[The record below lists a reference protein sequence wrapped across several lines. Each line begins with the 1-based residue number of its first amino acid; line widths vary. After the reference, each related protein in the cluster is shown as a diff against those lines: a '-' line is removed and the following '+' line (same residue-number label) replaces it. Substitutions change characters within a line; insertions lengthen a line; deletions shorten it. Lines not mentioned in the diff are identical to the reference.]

1 MIRERRLL
9 KLLYLLLVVAC
20 EYMGLAV
27 IIVTAPHLM
36 LSANTPFEWSSSF
49 DAKTFFGIY
58 LAIQPLGQLFGAAFF
73 GKLSDAIGRKKT
85 LLMTLGLSSI
95 AYVGTVI
102 SIAYASFAFLILTRL
117 LAGLCAGNVAI
128 AQATATDLV
137 TAENEKS
144 HYMSILQG
152 SIGISWVIG
161 TLIAGGLSEVYWF
174 KDAII
179 LPMIFAAALFFATF
193 LITFLFK
200 DIKTPKETQVRFS
213 FWHILKD
220 PVVALVAGKYR
231 KFLIMWFAFVL
242 GWWLSEGML
251 PAFLFVKFNLT
262 NPEIGNFL
270 AYMGILFAIFQF
282 FFVQRIAKK
291 MHASTMAKYAAL
303 TGIAV
308 LALIFVGKVPY
319 LYLIITLYVLSI
331 AIAIPGMITT
341 ISDKAGEHQGQI
353 MGVVS
358 SIQALAIII
367 AMSLGG
373 LFISANINSVFVIG
387 GLLFIISI
395 FMLPKRLVG

>member
-1 MIRERRLL
+1 M
-9 KLLYLLLVVAC
+9 
-20 EYMGLAV
+20 
-27 IIVTAPHLM
+27 
-36 LSANTPFEWSSSF
+36 
-49 DAKTFFGIY
+49 
-58 LAIQPLGQLFGAAFF
+58 
-73 GKLSDAIGRKKT
+73 
-85 LLMTLGLSSI
+85 
-95 AYVGTVI
+95 
-102 SIAYASFAFLILTRL
+102 YASFAFLILTRL

-152 SIGISWVIG
+152 SIGISWVVG

-193 LITFLFK
+193 LISFLFK

-220 PVVALVAGKYR
+220 PVVTLVAGEYR
-231 KFLIMWFAFVL
+231 KFLIMWLAFVL

-251 PAFLFVKFNLT
+251 PAFFFVKFNLT

-291 MHASTMAKYAAL
+291 MHASTMAKICSPHRHSCTSPNFCWEDTLFVLDYHPVC
-303 TGIAV
+303 AV
-308 LALIFVGKVPY
+308 NCDCDSWDDCYDFG
-319 LYLIITLYVLSI
+319 
-331 AIAIPGMITT
+331 
-341 ISDKAGEHQGQI
+341 
-353 MGVVS
+353 
-358 SIQALAIII
+358 
-367 AMSLGG
+367 
-373 LFISANINSVFVIG
+373 
-387 GLLFIISI
+387 
-395 FMLPKRLVG
+395 

>member
-20 EYMGLAV
+20 EYVGLAV

-36 LSANTPFEWSSSF
+36 LSANTPFQWSSSF

-102 SIAYASFAFLILTRL
+102 SIVYASFAFLILTRL

-152 SIGISWVIG
+152 SIGISWVVG

-174 KDAII
+174 KDVII

-193 LITFLFK
+193 LITFLGSF
-200 DIKTPKETQVRFS
+200 PFCVGMEFS
-213 FWHILKD
+213 AHR
-220 PVVALVAGKYR
+220 GY
-231 KFLIMWFAFVL
+231 
-242 GWWLSEGML
+242 
-251 PAFLFVKFNLT
+251 N
-262 NPEIGNFL
+262 
-270 AYMGILFAIFQF
+270 
-282 FFVQRIAKK
+282 
-291 MHASTMAKYAAL
+291 
-303 TGIAV
+303 AV
-308 LALIFVGKVPY
+308 
-319 LYLIITLYVLSI
+319 T
-331 AIAIPGMITT
+331 
-341 ISDKAGEHQGQI
+341 
-353 MGVVS
+353 
-358 SIQALAIII
+358 
-367 AMSLGG
+367 
-373 LFISANINSVFVIG
+373 
-387 GLLFIISI
+387 
-395 FMLPKRLVG
+395 